1 MAERGAYAK
10 GIARREEILRVAL
23 DVFAREGYR
32 GTSLREV
39 AKRVGVSLPGLM
51 HYFESKEHLLTAV
64 LQKRDEVDT
73 LGAGAAVTDLID
85 GFVVVMRHNSDVPGL
100 VQLYLT
106 LAAAAEDPTHPAHE
120 HFRSRFVLLRTQIA
134 DAVRERQAQGRARA
148 DLDPDHIARM
158 LIAVADGIQIQWTI
172 DRSVDM
178 ADDLERLWDA
188 LAG

>member
-23 DVFAREGYR
+23 DVFSREGYR

-51 HYFESKEHLLTAV
+51 HYFESKEHLLTAI
-64 LQKRDEVDT
+64 LEKRDELDR
-73 LGAGAAVTDLID
+73 LGAAAAGPDLID
-85 GFVVVMRHNSDVPGL
+85 GLVVIMRHNGDVPGL

-106 LAAAAEDPTHPAHE
+106 LAAAAEDSTHPAHD
-120 HFRSRFVLLRTQIA
+120 HFRSRFTLLRAQIA
-134 DAVRERQAQGRARA
+134 DAVRERQADGRARK
-148 DLDPDHIARM
+148 DLDPDHVARI
-158 LIAVADGIQIQWTI
+158 LIAAADGIQIQWAL

-178 ADDLERLWDA
+178 AGDIDRLWRA
-188 LAG
+188 LAD